1 MIESARVIEIAR
13 VLAPG
18 GGVFIEAGANDGI
31 RQSNSLALE
40 RELGWTGLLI
50 EPSPKAFSEL
60 QTNRPACYLVRA
72 ALVSPARAG
81 HVIEGAFRDGHLT
94 GTVNTELLPLAMDLQ
109 TSKFQSFVV
118 RFRNVLGIKP
128 KTTLISVPT
137 TTLRLAL
144 RDALISK
151 VDLLSLDVEGHELE
165 ALMGLD
171 FDQVKPKAILLEIRK
186 DDAWDILRHLAGF
199 GYVLVENMSNFD
211 EAMSPTWTRDHE
223 DFLFVTLDELLR
235 NTDLQ
240 SVLQSKP

>member
-1 MIESARVIEIAR
+1 VIESARVIEIAR

-72 ALVSPARAG
+72 ALVSPTRSGQA
-81 HVIEGAFRDGHLT
+81 IEGAFRDGLLT
-94 GTVNTELLPLAMDLQ
+94 GTVNAELLPLAMDLPI
-109 TSKFQSFVV
+109 SKFQSFVV
-118 RFRNVLGIKP
+118 RFRNALGIKP

-137 TTLRLAL
+137 TTLSLAL
-144 RDALISK
+144 TDALISN

-186 DDAWDILRHLAGF
+186 DDAWDIVRYLARF

-211 EAMSPTWTRDHE
+211 EVMSPTWTKDHE
-223 DFLFVTLDELLR
+223 DFLFVTLDELLL
-235 NTDLQ
+235 NSDLQ
-240 SVLQSKP
+240 SVLQRKP